1 MKLLNTVLLQTQEVA
16 ETSQGIAD
24 QVTGFIAKLGL
35 GQTATSI
42 IGGLLMLIFGFFV
55 AKYISGVIRRV
66 IRRTGID
73 DRVGGDV
80 SISKMIGKLIYFILM
95 IFILMSA
102 LNIMGV
108 GQEVLAPLNN
118 MVNKFTSAMPNILTA
133 GIIIYA
139 GYFLAKIVSELVQF
153 SGDAVQNATMKL
165 KLPEGMDI
173 VKIIKTVVFIFV
185 FIPILIV
192 GLEFLQFDAIT
203 KPATEMLSK
212 FMNSIPTIIQ
222 AAAIILIAVFGGKF
236 IASLL
241 RELLM
246 SLKVDSLSS
255 KLGLDK
261 VLSNVSLSNLL
272 SNLFQYFIIYIG
284 VMQAIDILGL
294 DDIAE
299 ILNAVIAVAGKVF
312 FGLIILVLGNVVAN
326 FASKIFAGSGAGKFT
341 TSIMRAAIIVIFLA
355 MGLSAMDIAD
365 SIINLAFGLGMGAI
379 AVAFALSFGLG
390 GKEAAGEEMKK
401 FFRKLNEDK

>member
-1 MKLLNTVLLQTQEVA
+1 MEILNTILLQTSAVTN
-16 ETSQGIAD
+16 TSQGIAEKITSY
-24 QVTGFIAKLGL
+24 VAALGL

-42 IGGLLMLIFGFFV
+42 IGGLLMLVFGFFV
-55 AKYISGVIRRV
+55 AKYISGVIRR
-66 IRRTGID
+66 IIKRTGID
-73 DRVGGDV
+73 DRIKGDM
-80 SISKMIGKLIYFILM
+80 SISKMIGKLIYFLLM
-95 IFILMSA
+95 IFILMAA

-108 GQEVLAPLNN
+108 GQEVLDPLNS
-118 MVNKFTSAMPNILTA
+118 MVKKFTNAIPNIITA

-139 GYFLAKIVSELVQF
+139 GYFLAKIVSELIQF
-153 SGDAVQNATMKL
+153 SGDAVQNATTKL
-165 KLPEGMDI
+165 SLPEGMDI
-173 VKIIKTVVFIFV
+173 FKIIKTVVFIII

-192 GLEFLQFDAIT
+192 GLQFLNFDAIT
-203 KPATEMLSK
+203 VPATEMLSK

-222 AAAIILIAVFGGKF
+222 AVAILLIAVYGGKY

-246 SLKVDSLSS
+246 NLKVDSLSE

-261 VLSNVSLSNLL
+261 IMSNVSLSNTLA
-272 SNLFQYFIIYIG
+272 SLFQYFILYMGI
-284 VMQAIDILGL
+284 MQAVDVLGL
-294 DDIAE
+294 EEISD
-299 ILNAVIAVAGKVF
+299 ILNAVVAVAGKVF

-326 FASKIFAGSGAGKFT
+326 FASKIFASSGAGKFT
-341 TSIMRAAIIVIFLA
+341 VSIMRAAIIVIFLA

-401 FFRKLNEDK
+401 FFKKLNEDK